1 MSETPELTGLVMVL
15 LERLE
20 KERLPR
26 ALQMKDKVD
35 RGERLE
41 DLELIHLKEM
51 LSDANQI
58 KPLIE
63 RHPEYQPL
71 AAKVLNLYREITQK
85 ALENEKGA

>member
-15 LERLE
+15 LQRLE

-26 ALQMKDKVD
+26 ALQMKEKVD

-41 DLELIHLKEM
+41 DLELIHLEEM

-58 KPLIE
+58 KPLVE
-63 RHPEYQPL
+63 KHPEYQKL
-71 AAKVLNLYREITQK
+71 AAQVLHLYSAITQK
-85 ALENEKGA
+85 ALENEKGV